1 MALESATYISG
12 LVSTNPTSSDNVGE
26 GDNHL
31 RLIKSTLL
39 ATFPNVA
46 GAMTKTHTQLN
57 TAVADTEAATSANTA
72 STIVKRDASGNF
84 TAGTVTANLT
94 GNVTGN
100 ASTASAW
107 SAARTITLGGDLT
120 GSVSLDGSGNVTLS
134 AQVNDDSH
142 AHIISNVDGLQSA
155 LDGKLGAGAN
165 AVSASKWQTARSVT
179 FSGGDVTGS
188 FSIDG
193 SVNVSN
199 VDLQV
204 VNDSHTHDGRYFT
217 EGESD
222 ARYLGIGAN
231 AASASRWATAR
242 SLSLTGDVSG
252 STSFDGSTNASI
264 SVVVADNSHAHT
276 ISNVSGL
283 QAALDGKLS
292 TSGTAAYAT
301 RLATARSISLTG
313 DASGSTTFDGSGN
326 VSISVVVADS
336 SHAHVISNVSGLQA
350 ALDAKLGSTA
360 TATNSTKWGGYNIST
375 SATGTDAST
384 IYFRT

>member
-39 ATFPNVA
+39 ATFPSVT
-46 GAMTKTHTQLN
+46 GAVTKSHTQLN
-57 TAVADTEAATSANTA
+57 TSVDATEAATNANTA

-155 LDGKLGAGAN
+155 LDSKLGVSAN
-165 AVSASKWQTARSVT
+165 AVSASKWQTARTLTLAGDLSGSV
-179 FSGGDVTGS
+179 
-188 FSIDG
+188 SIDG
-193 SVNVSN
+193 SGPVTLSA
-199 VDLQV
+199 QV
-204 VNDSHTHDGRYFT
+204 QPDSHTHDGRYFT

-222 ARYLGIGAN
+222 ARYLGISAN
-231 AASASRWATAR
+231 AASASKWQTAR
-242 SLSLTGDVSG
+242 TLSLSNHVSG
-252 STSFDGSTNASI
+252 STSFDGSGNANI
-264 SVVVADNSHAHT
+264 SVTVLNNSHSHT
-276 ISNVSGL
+276 ISNVTGL
-283 QAALDGKLS
+283 QTALDGKLS
-292 TSGTAAYAT
+292 TSGTAAAAT

-336 SHAHVISNVSGLQA
+336 SHAHSISTVSGLQA

-360 TATNSTKWGGYNIST
+360 TATNSTKWGGYNVST